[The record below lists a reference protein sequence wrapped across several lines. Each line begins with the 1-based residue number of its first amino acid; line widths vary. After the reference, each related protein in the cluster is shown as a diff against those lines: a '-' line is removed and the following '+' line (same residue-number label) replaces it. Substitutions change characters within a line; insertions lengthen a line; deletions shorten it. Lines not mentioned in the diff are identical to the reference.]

1 MPHPWHRWK
10 WWQRW
15 GRDPVVVQTLRST
28 AAATISYV
36 VALRLSSEP
45 APLTAPLTAL
55 LVVQVTL
62 YSTLTT
68 SLRRVNSVVVGVLI
82 AIAFSALVGLT
93 WWSLALVIL
102 ASLVVG
108 RFVRVEEFVPEVAIS
123 AMLVL
128 GVTQVADTAW
138 DRVLETLIGAVVG
151 LLFNVVL
158 VPPVWVDTAGDSIVD
173 LARRMRRL
181 LLDIGEELADPDA
194 RPGAGAGPR
203 AGPGPGPAPVPEAA
217 TSVPEATTSVPE
229 ATTPVPEATT
239 PVPEATTP
247 VPEATTPVPE
257 AAAPLPEAA
266 TPAPVERAEARLH
279 EARRLDNDVADVD
292 AALRQ
297 AEDSLR
303 LNPRVKEGL
312 LHRIVLRTGL
322 DTLEISA
329 VVLRVLARSL
339 TDLAKERQGA
349 RLVRQEARLVRRET
363 GLALRETLRHLGDTL
378 VSFADLVTSHSSDGA
393 ETAEDRLSQHLEAA
407 HTARDAAAGLLK
419 AEAAHDPDRWQLY
432 GALLTEID
440 RVLDELD
447 PDHRGRRLLEELDR
461 HTRAREE
468 RRRRV
473 TSLATRAR
481 RTP

>member
-1 MPHPWHRWK
+1 MAERSPLLSPVRV
-10 WWQRW
+10 WQRW
-15 GRDPVVVQTLRST
+15 RRDPAVVQTVRST

-36 VALRLSSEP
+36 VALGLSSEP
-45 APLTAPLTAL
+45 VPLTAPLTAL

-82 AIAFSALVGLT
+82 AIAFSVLVGLT

-138 DRVLETLIGAVVG
+138 DRVLETVIGAVVG

-158 VPPVWVDTAGDSIVD
+158 VPPVWVDTAGESIVD
-173 LARRMRRL
+173 LARQMRRL
-181 LLDIGEELADPDA
+181 LLDIGEELTSPETEEDDRAD
-194 RPGAGAGPR
+194 AGP
-203 AGPGPGPAPVPEAA
+203 VPSTA
-217 TSVPEATTSVPE
+217 SF
-229 ATTPVPEATT
+229 
-239 PVPEATTP
+239 
-247 VPEATTPVPE
+247 
-257 AAAPLPEAA
+257 
-266 TPAPVERAEARLH
+266 ERAAARLH

-303 LNPRVKEGL
+303 FNPRVKEGL

-329 VVLRVLARSL
+329 VVLRVLARTL
-339 TDLAKERQGA
+339 TDLAKHRRGA
-349 RLVRQEARLVRRET
+349 
-363 GLALRETLRHLGDTL
+363 ALFRADTSAALEETLRDLGDAL
-378 VSFADLVTSHSSDGA
+378 VSFAVLVTSNVSEG
-393 ETAEDRLSQHLEAA
+393 
-407 HTARDAAAGLLK
+407 
-419 AEAAHDPDRWQLY
+419 AEAAEHRLTSDLASARSARDRAAVLLREDARHPELWQLY
-432 GALLTEID
+432 GALLAEID

-447 PDHRGRRLLEELDR
+447 PDHRGRRLMEELDR
-461 HTRAREE
+461 TTRSREE

-473 TSLATRAR
+473 FSLTGRSAER
-481 RTP
+481 

>member
-1 MPHPWHRWK
+1 MPHPWRRWK

-108 RFVRVEEFVPEVAIS
+108 RFVRVGEFVPEVAIS

-128 GVTQVADTAW
+128 GVTQVANTAW

-181 LLDIGEELADPDA
+181 LLDIGEELADPGLV
-194 RPGAGAGPR
+194 PGAAS
-203 AGPGPGPAPVPEAA
+203 PVE
-217 TSVPEATTSVPE
+217 S
-229 ATTPVPEATT
+229 
-239 PVPEATTP
+239 
-247 VPEATTPVPE
+247 
-257 AAAPLPEAA
+257 
-266 TPAPVERAEARLH
+266 APVERAEARLH

-349 RLVRQEARLVRRET
+349 RLVRREA
-363 GLALRETLRHLGDTL
+363 GLALRETLRYLGDTL

-393 ETAEDRLSQHLEAA
+393 ETAEDRLGEQLGAA
-407 HTARDAAAGLLK
+407 RAARDGAAGLLR
-419 AEAAHDPDRWQLY
+419 AEAAHDPERWQLY
-432 GALLTEID
+432 GALLAEID

-447 PDHRGRRLLEELDR
+447 PDHRGRRLMEELDR
-461 HTRAREE
+461 HTRARAE

-473 TSLATRAR
+473 TSLAGRAR